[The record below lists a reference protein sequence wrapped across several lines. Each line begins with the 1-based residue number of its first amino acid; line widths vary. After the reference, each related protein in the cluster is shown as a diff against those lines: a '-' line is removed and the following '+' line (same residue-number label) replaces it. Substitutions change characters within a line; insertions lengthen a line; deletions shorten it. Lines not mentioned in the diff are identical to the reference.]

1 MSARQTP
8 NEFLK
13 QIVGRPVVVK
23 LNNGVDY
30 RGTIKKGIHRACGLV
45 ILAGSHMLLHSFS

>member
-30 RGTIKKGIHRACGLV
+30 RGNNTITL
-45 ILAGSHMLLHSFS
+45 